1 MSRTQKFKG
10 LSAASLRLKTSN
22 DNHYLCVKNKLLL
35 MIATSIL
42 RNLKVQFNTYIQVL
56 TTSYF
61 KTLIA
66 I

>member
-1 MSRTQKFKG
+1 
-10 LSAASLRLKTSN
+10 
-22 DNHYLCVKNKLLL
+22 

-42 RNLKVQFNTYIQVL
+42 QNLKVQFNTYIQVL

-66 I
+66 L